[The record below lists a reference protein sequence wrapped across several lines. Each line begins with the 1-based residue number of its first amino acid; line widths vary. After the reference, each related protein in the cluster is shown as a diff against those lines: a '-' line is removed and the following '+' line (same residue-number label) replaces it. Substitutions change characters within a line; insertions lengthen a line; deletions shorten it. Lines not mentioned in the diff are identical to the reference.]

1 MNILKVKLVR
11 FYLYVYLDL
20 EKPGIYNIETSM
32 GEFTFKHTPVYIGK
46 GADKR
51 MEYHQTESC
60 RNQRLK
66 NKIKEGTYE
75 CYIIRKDL
83 PSHLAYSLESEL
95 IYRIGRID
103 LGTGPLF
110 NESAGINLIEAKKDS
125 EIGPLHLEFNKLMR
139 ILYVLNKSK
148 NLRKSAEVLG
158 VSERS
163 VYRFIQGYKLKKI
176 EGNWVQIE
184 ENRN

>member
-1 MNILKVKLVR
+1 VR

-51 MEYHQTESC
+51 MEDHQTESC
-60 RNQRLK
+60 RNRRLK
-66 NKIKEGTYE
+66 DKIKEGTYE
-75 CYIIRKDL
+75 CYVIKKDL

-103 LGTGPLF
+103 LGSGPLF
-110 NESAGINLIEAKKDS
+110 NESAGVNLIEAKKDS

-139 ILYVLNKSK
+139 IIHVLNTAK
-148 NLRKSAEVLG
+148 NLRKSAEALG

-163 VYRFIQGYKLKKI
+163 VYRLIQGYKLEKV
-176 EGNWVQIE
+176 EGSWVQKD
-184 ENRN
+184 

>member
-1 MNILKVKLVR
+1 MNHLKVKLVR

-32 GEFTFKHTPVYIGK
+32 GEFTFKHTPIYIGK

-66 NKIKEGTYE
+66 EKIKEGTYE
-75 CYIIRKDL
+75 CYIIKKDL

-103 LGTGPLF
+103 LGSGPLF
-110 NESAGINLIEAKKDS
+110 NESSGVNLIEADKKS
-125 EIGPLHLEFNKLMR
+125 EIGPFHLEFNKLMR
-139 ILYVLNKSK
+139 IIQVLNSTKTLK
-148 NLRKSAEVLG
+148 KSAKILG
-158 VSERS
+158 ISERS
-163 VYRFIQGYKLKKI
+163 VYRFIEGYKLKKI
-176 EGNWVQIE
+176 EGSWVQIE
-184 ENRN
+184 E

>member
-95 IYRIGRID
+95 IYKIGRID

-110 NESAGINLIEAKKDS
+110 NESAGVNLIEAKKDS
-125 EIGPLHLEFNKLMR
+125 EVGPLHLEFNKLMR
-139 ILYVLNKSK
+139 IIYVLNRSKSLK
-148 NLRKSAEVLG
+148 NSAEVLG

-163 VYRFIQGYKLKKI
+163 IYRFIQGYKLKKI
-176 EGNWVQIE
+176 EGSWVQVE
-184 ENRN
+184 D

>member
-1 MNILKVKLVR
+1 MR

-20 EKPGIYNIETSM
+20 EKPGVYNIDTSM
-32 GEFTFKHTPVYIGK
+32 GEFMFKHTPVYIGK

-66 NKIKEGTYE
+66 EKIKAGTYE

-83 PSHLAYSLESEL
+83 PSHLAYVLESEL
-95 IYRIGRID
+95 IYRIGRED
-103 LGTGPLF
+103 LGNGPLF
-110 NESAGINLIEAKKDS
+110 NESSGVNLIEADKKS

-139 ILYVLNKSK
+139 IIYVLNTSK
-148 NLRKSAEVLG
+148 TLKESSRKLG
-158 VSERS
+158 ISERS
-163 VYRFIQGYKLKKI
+163 VYRFIDGYRLKKM
-176 EGNWVQIE
+176 EGTWIQME
-184 ENRN
+184 D

>member
-1 MNILKVKLVR
+1 MR

-20 EKPGIYNIETSM
+20 EKPGIYNVETSM

-51 MEYHQTESC
+51 MEYLQTESC

-75 CYIIRKDL
+75 CYIIKKDL

-95 IYRIGRID
+95 IYKIGRID
-103 LGTGPLF
+103 LGSGPLF
-110 NESAGINLIEAKKDS
+110 NESSGVNLIESKKDS
-125 EIGPLHLEFNKLMR
+125 EIGPLHIEFNKLMR
-139 ILYVLNKSK
+139 IIEVLNGEKTLK
-148 NLRKSAEVLG
+148 KSAKILG
-158 VSERS
+158 ISERTL
-163 VYRFIQGYKLKKI
+163 YRLIEGYKLKKI
-176 EGNWVQIE
+176 EGNWIQIE
-184 ENRN
+184 E

>member
-1 MNILKVKLVR
+1 MNVLKIKLVR

-20 EKPGIYNIETSM
+20 EKPGIYNIDTSL
-32 GEFTFKHTPVYIGK
+32 GEFTIKHTPVYIGK

-66 NKIKEGTYE
+66 EKIREGTYE
-75 CYIIRKDL
+75 CYIIKKDL

-95 IYRIGRID
+95 IYRIGRVD
-103 LGTGPLF
+103 LGSGPLY
-110 NESAGINLIEAKKDS
+110 NESAGVNLIEAKRDS

-139 ILYVLNKSK
+139 IIQVLNTAK
-148 NLRKSAEVLG
+148 NLRKSAEILG
-158 VSERS
+158 ISDRAL
-163 VYRFIQGYKLKKI
+163 RYKLKSYR
-176 EGNWVQIE
+176 EAGFDVD
-184 ENRN
+184 

>member
-1 MNILKVKLVR
+1 MNILRVKPVK

-20 EKPGIYNIETSM
+20 ENPGIYNIETSM

-95 IYRIGRID
+95 IHRIGRID

-110 NESAGINLIEAKKDS
+110 NESAGVNLIEAKKDS

-139 ILYVLNKSK
+139 IIYVLNKSK
-148 NLRKSAEVLG
+148 SLKNSAEILG
-158 VSERS
+158 ISERS
-163 VYRFIQGYKLKKI
+163 IYRCIQSYKLKKI
-176 EGNWVQIE
+176 EGSWVQVE
-184 ENRN
+184 D